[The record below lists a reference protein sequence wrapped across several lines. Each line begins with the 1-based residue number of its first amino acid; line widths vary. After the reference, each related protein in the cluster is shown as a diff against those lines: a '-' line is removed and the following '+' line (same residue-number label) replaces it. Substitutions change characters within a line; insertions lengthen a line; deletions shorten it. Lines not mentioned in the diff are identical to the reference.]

1 MNAYLTISLPH
12 PPKQLRPNRGGH
24 WRAKMDPKRIA
35 REEACS
41 KATAALRHA
50 GDALVPY
57 TPVGYSVRWYYW
69 GTLKPD
75 SDNVLA
81 SCKAYLDGI
90 ATALGV
96 NDRDLECGRIERTHD
111 KRNNLEIIIKFKKD
125 KTIMYKPIDIPL
137 TQYCASN
144 AAALHA
150 LVSSAPYGDQKAM
163 TKALVL
169 AELMQGRLG
178 SFIDRTR
185 LALGIRKA
193 GAPEVEQTQ
202 FNEDS
207 LRKALKYTEKI
218 VDLFLEDGIPPEVE
232 IGLDKVKMALDEI
245 LMTKGGEQ

>member
-12 PPKQLRPNRGGH
+12 PPKQLRPNYRLV
-24 WRAKMDPKRIA
+24 WQAKLKPKKEA
-35 REEACS
+35 RELAIRA
-41 KATAALRHA
+41 ATKALRHA

-57 TPVGYSVRWYYW
+57 TPIGYSVRWYYW
-69 GTLKPD
+69 GTQKPD

-96 NDRDLECGRIERTHD
+96 NDRDLECGRIERPHD

-144 AAALHA
+144 AAALHT
-150 LVSSAPYGDQKAM
+150 LVSSAPDGDQKAM

-169 AELMQGRLG
+169 AEMMQGRLG

-185 LALGIRKA
+185 LVLGIRKA
-193 GAPEVEQTQ
+193 GAPEVEQTR
-202 FNEDS
+202 FNEDA

-218 VDLFLEDGIPPEVE
+218 DALFRENEMPPEAE
-232 IGLDKVKMALDEI
+232 IGLDKVKVALAEI

>member
-1 MNAYLTISLPH
+1 MNAYLTITLPH

-24 WRAKMDPKRIA
+24 WRAKLDPKRIA

-96 NDRDLECGRIERTHD
+96 NDRDLECGRIERVHD
-111 KRNNLEIIIKFKKD
+111 KRNNLEIIIKLKKD
-125 KTIMYKPIDIPL
+125 QTIMYKPIDIPL

-144 AAALHA
+144 AAALHD
-150 LVSSAPYGDQKAM
+150 LVQRVNEYDPEAM
-163 TKALVL
+163 KHALVL
-169 AELMQGRLG
+169 AELIQCRLG

-185 LALGIRKA
+185 LALGISKA
-193 GAPEVEQTQ
+193 NASDAEI
-202 FNEDS
+202 EDS
-207 LRKALKYTEKI
+207 TELLREALGEIDVAAK
-218 VDLFLEDGIPPEVE
+218 VALETGASDAVRVSIEAAQLVLMDGIRQR
-232 IGLDKVKMALDEI
+232 
-245 LMTKGGEQ
+245 GGEA